1 MLGFMSSTALLSMWI
16 SNTATSA
23 MMVPIMEVVLAELK
37 ALETGYEDTCATVEE
52 ETKEKYVIIQNLP
65 SFVK

>member
-1 MLGFMSSTALLSMWI
+1 MWI